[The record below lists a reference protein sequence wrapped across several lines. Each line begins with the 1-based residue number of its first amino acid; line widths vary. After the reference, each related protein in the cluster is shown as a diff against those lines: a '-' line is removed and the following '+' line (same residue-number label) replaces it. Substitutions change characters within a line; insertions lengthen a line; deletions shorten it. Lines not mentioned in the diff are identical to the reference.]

1 MLRTHVHTVHN
12 GVTTEQTVRV
22 IQVVQ
27 TLVGTG
33 ITGIGNKAVR
43 V

>member
-1 MLRTHVHTVHN
+1 MLRTHVHTVHD
-12 GVTTEQTVRV
+12 GVATEQTVRIV
-22 IQVVQ
+22 QVVQ

-33 ITGIGNKAVR
+33 VTGIGNEAVR